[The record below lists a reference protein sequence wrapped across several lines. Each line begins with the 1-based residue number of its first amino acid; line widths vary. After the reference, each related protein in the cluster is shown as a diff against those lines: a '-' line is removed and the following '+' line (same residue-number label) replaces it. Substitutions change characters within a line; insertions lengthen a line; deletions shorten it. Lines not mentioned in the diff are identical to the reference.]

1 MATTKTINTRI
12 QLRYD
17 TLENWQ
23 SKATAGKGAL
33 LVLNKGEVALCYV
46 PAVVDTETQKVLTAP
61 TVLFKVGDGTTTFE
75 NLPWGSALAADVYG
89 WAKEKKKPSYTA
101 QEISGLSDYISSE
114 IQDTDTQYQII
125 KGADD
130 YTYTLQSKPLG
141 GSSWTDVST
150 INIPKDTLVEGTTN
164 GAVVFNGD
172 IVHVHGLGSAAYA
185 DTGAF
190 DASGAA
196 AGVKTELTGTTTDTW
211 ATNKTLNAVHNEA
224 AAAQETANKAVVANA
239 DITAGTHTKITYDAK
254 GLVTKGENLTAADIP
269 NLDAGKITSGT
280 FAVARIPDITLA
292 KVTDKGNAAY
302 KNVASSIVVGSVDEG
317 LVTAAQVATFV
328 KGQVA
333 GISGAMHFVGVS
345 TTNPKDPETGATV
358 AGHTKWAAGD
368 VVLFDSKEFVLKAGT
383 NIADNWIE
391 LGDETRY
398 AVKGEIKNSDIAN
411 DAAIGQ
417 SKISG
422 LVDALAGK
430 ATPADITTEIKK
442 LDAAEKGG
450 AGKYIQS
457 ISQTDG
463 KIAAVEATMPT
474 ALKNPNA
481 LTIGDSGKTYDG
493 GTPITIRADDLGAV
507 TDVSGKLDKFDGT
520 VLTNEGTYA
529 YVARRNATGVI
540 TQTKQQIAISSEPA
554 PGQIPTYDAAS
565 RLKTAAP
572 YAENDAANMK
582 YVNNTIDTKLG
593 EHAGI
598 DKVGTVTSVATGT
611 GLKLADASM
620 ASTTPTI
627 VIDDAVIFILNGGSA
642 TTVIE

>member
-17 TLENWQ
+17 TLENWK
-23 SKATAGKGAL
+23 STTTAGKGAL

-61 TVLFKVGDGTTTFE
+61 TVLFKVGDGTKTFE
-75 NLPWGSALAADVYG
+75 QLPWGSALAADVYG
-89 WAKEKKKPSYTA
+89 WAKADKKPDYTA
-101 QEISGLSDYISSE
+101 EEIKGLSDYISGE

-164 GAVVFNGD
+164 GTVKFNGTD
-172 IVHVHGLGSAAYA
+172 VNVHGLKSAAYA
-185 DTGAF
+185 ETTAF
-190 DASGAA
+190 DAAGTA

-224 AAAQETANKAVVANA
+224 TAAQETANKAVVANA
-239 DITAGTHTKITYDAK
+239 DITGGTHTKITYDAK
-254 GLVTKGENLTAADIP
+254 GLVTAGEDLAASDIP
-269 NLDAGKITSGT
+269 NLAASKITSGK
-280 FAVARIPDITLA
+280 FDVARIPDITLA
-292 KVTDKGNAAY
+292 KVTDAGTAAA
-302 KNVASSIVVGSVDEG
+302 KAVATDAIVADSTDTN

-383 NIADNWIE
+383 NIAENWIE

-411 DAAIGQ
+411 NAAIDQ

-422 LVDALAGK
+422 LVEALAGK
-430 ATPADITTEIKK
+430 ATPADITTEIEK

-463 KIAAVEATMPT
+463 KITAVEADMPT
-474 ALKNPNA
+474 SLKNPNA
-481 LTIGDSGKTYDG
+481 LTFGSKTYDG
-493 GTPITIRADDLGAV
+493 SAPAEITAADLGAV
-507 TDVSGKLDKFDGT
+507 TDVSGKLDKMQSGT
-520 VLTNEGTYA
+520 VPNNGTYVYTA
-529 YVARRNATGVI
+529 IKAGGITDSFKMVDTEFARTPNALPVYNAAGNIRVGTALVDD
-540 TQTKQQIAISSEPA
+540 
-554 PGQIPTYDAAS
+554 DAAS
-565 RLKTAAP
+565 KG
-572 YAENDAANMK
+572 
-582 YVNNTIDTKLG
+582 YVDGKVTTELG

-598 DKVGTVTSVATGT
+598 DKVGTVTSVAAGT
-611 GLKLADASM
+611 GLKVTGTASVN
-620 ASTTPTI
+620 PT
-627 VIDDAVIFILNGGSA
+627 VEIDDAVIFILNGGSA
-642 TTVIE
+642 TTVI

>member
-23 SKATAGKGAL
+23 SKAEAGKGAL

-46 PAVVDTETQKVLTAP
+46 PAVVDTETQKVLSAP
-61 TVLFKVGDGTTTFE
+61 TVLFKVGDGTGKTFE
-75 NLPWGSALAADVYG
+75 QLPWGSALAADVYG
-89 WAKEKKKPSYTA
+89 WAKEKTKPTYTA
-101 QEISGLSDYISSE
+101 AE
-114 IQDTDTQYQII
+114 IQGLPEDTDTQYQIV
-125 KGADD
+125 KVDD
-130 YTYTLQSKPLG
+130 YTYKLQSKPLG

-164 GAVVFNGD
+164 GTVKFNGTD
-172 IVHVHGLGSAAYA
+172 VAVHGLKSAAYA
-185 DTGAF
+185 ETGAF
-190 DASGAA
+190 DVSGAA
-196 AGVKTELTGTTTDTW
+196 NTVKTELTGATNDTW

-239 DITAGTHTKITYDAK
+239 DITGGTHTKITYDAK
-254 GLVTKGENLTAADIP
+254 GLVTAGADLVASDIP
-269 NLDAGKITSGT
+269 DLAASKITSGI
-280 FAVARIPDITLA
+280 FAEARIPNIPLS
-292 KVTDKGNAAY
+292 KVTDKGDAAY
-302 KNVASSIVVGSVDEG
+302 KNVATDAIVADSTDTN

-368 VVLFDSKEFVLKAGT
+368 VVLYGNKEYVLKAT
-383 NIADNWIE
+383 PNTADNWIE
-391 LGDETRY
+391 LGDETIY
-398 AVKGEIKNSDIAN
+398 AIKGEIVNADIK
-411 DAAIGQ
+411 DTAAIDQ

-430 ATPADITTEIKK
+430 ATPADITNEIKK
-442 LDAAEKGG
+442 LDVAEKGG

-463 KIAAVEATMPT
+463 KITAVEANMPT
-474 ALKNPNA
+474 MLKNPNA
-481 LTIGDSGKTYDG
+481 LTFGSKSYDG
-493 GTPITIRADDLGAV
+493 SAAAKITAADLGAV
-507 TDVSGKLDKFDGT
+507 TDVSGKLDKMQSGT
-520 VLTNEGTYA
+520 VPNNGTYVYTA
-529 YVARRNATGVI
+529 IKAGGITDSFKMVDTEFARTPNALPVYNAAGNIKVGTALVDD
-540 TQTKQQIAISSEPA
+540 
-554 PGQIPTYDAAS
+554 DA
-565 RLKTAAP
+565 
-572 YAENDAANMK
+572 
-582 YVNNTIDTKLG
+582 VNLATLNS
-593 EHAGI
+593 HAGI

-627 VIDDAVIFILNGGSA
+627 EIDDAVIFILNGGSA
-642 TTVIE
+642 TTVI

>member
-1 MATTKTINTRI
+1 MATTKTINTRF

-17 TLENWQ
+17 TLENWK
-23 SKATAGKGAL
+23 STTTAGKGAL

-46 PAVVDTETQKVLTAP
+46 PAVVDTQTQKVLTAP
-61 TVLFKVGDGTTTFE
+61 TVLFKVGDGTKTFE
-75 NLPWGSALAADVYG
+75 QLPWGSALAADVYG
-89 WAKEKKKPSYTA
+89 WAKKDKKPEYTA
-101 QEISGLSDYISSE
+101 EEIKGLSDYISGE

-150 INIPKDTLVEGTTN
+150 INIPKDTLVEGSTN

-185 DTGAF
+185 ETTAF

-224 AAAQETANKAVVANA
+224 AAAQEAANKAVVANA
-239 DITAGTHTKITYDAK
+239 AITGGTHTKITYDAK
-254 GLVTKGENLTAADIP
+254 GLVTAGEDLEASDIP
-269 NLDAGKITSGT
+269 NLAASKITSGK
-280 FAVARIPDITLA
+280 FDVARIPDITLA
-292 KVTDKGNAAY
+292 KVTDAGTAAA
-302 KNVASSIVVGSVDEG
+302 KAVATDAIVADSTDTN

-345 TTNPKDPETGATV
+345 TTNPKDTTGATV
-358 AGHTKWAAGD
+358 SGHTKWSAGD

-383 NIADNWIE
+383 NIAENWIE

-398 AVKGEIKNSDIAN
+398 AVKGEIKDSDIAN
-411 DAAIGQ
+411 NAAINQ

-430 ATPADITTEIKK
+430 ATPADITTEIEK

-474 ALKNPNA
+474 TLKNPNV
-481 LTIGDSGKTYDG
+481 LKFGSKTYDG
-493 GTPITIRADDLGAV
+493 SKEVTITAADLNAV
-507 TDVSGKLDKFDGT
+507 TDVSGKLDKATKTGDGT
-520 VLTNEGTYA
+520 
-529 YVARRNATGVI
+529 YVYTVSGSTQATTWQVA
-540 TQTKQQIAISSEPA
+540 TSSEPA
-554 PGQIPTYDAAS
+554 PGQIPTYDALS
-565 RLKTAAP
+565 RLKTADPA
-572 YAENDAANMK
+572 ADNDAANK
-582 YVNNTIDTKLG
+582 KFVVDTIDTKLG

-598 DKVGTVTSVATGT
+598 DKVGTVTSVAAGT
-611 GLKLADASM
+611 GLKVTGTASVN
-620 ASTTPTI
+620 PT
-627 VIDDAVIFILNGGSA
+627 VEIDDAVIFILNGGSA